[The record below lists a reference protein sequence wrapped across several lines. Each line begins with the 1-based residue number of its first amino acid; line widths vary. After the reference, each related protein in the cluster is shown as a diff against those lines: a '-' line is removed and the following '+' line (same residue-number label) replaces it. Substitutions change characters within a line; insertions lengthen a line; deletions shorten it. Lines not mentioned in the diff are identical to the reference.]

1 MTLNFFLSPS
11 IDTIQSDFSFK
22 QLKAVISVYLISL
35 AFVVVYYAIIKF
47 IDADLFASIFS
58 LEKPVFSSENS
69 IHPFYIVIIAPILE
83 EIQFRLPIDFKRIP
97 ICLSLSFFIL
107 DILYPFFNLNLFYKN
122 IEWIPLL
129 KYAMYYG
136 LIFSSLFLTSKLIVQ
151 NSTKSI
157 PTYIPFYL
165 FNILFAFMHLGNFVP
180 LHLDLTLVYFLRLIN
195 YFVDGCLLGYLRC
208 RYGLWSSILVH
219 ILINFF

>member
-1 MTLNFFLSPS
+1 MNLNFFLSPS
-11 IDTIQSDFSFK
+11 IDTIQSDFSFN

-83 EIQFRLPIDFKRIP
+83 ELQFRLPIDFKRIP

-107 DILYPFFNLNLFYKN
+107 DILYPIFNLNLFYKN

-151 NSTKSI
+151 KSTKSI

-165 FNILFAFMHLGNFVP
+165 FNILFAIMHLGNFVP